1 MIQNSLNSKVKK
13 KPTHLVARKHWV
25 LCTRFRTAQFKKKK
39 KRQKEKEGKE
49 KKRKTFDL
57 TRDMCIT

>member
-39 KRQKEKEGKE
+39 KKTERKGRKRKE
-49 KKRKTFDL
+49 KKN
-57 TRDMCIT
+57 I

>member
-39 KRQKEKEGKE
+39 KKDRKKRKE
-49 KKRKTFDL
+49 KKRKEKHL
-57 TRDMCIT
+57 I